1 MPGSRKVTFL
11 VTRCCSGLEDLLM
24 GYISFQ
30 VFCLIFYE
38 STPARTLPEIAT
50 YRAFSEPGRS
60 GVGSSLMM

>member
-1 MPGSRKVTFL
+1 M
-11 VTRCCSGLEDLLM
+11 EDLLM
-24 GYISFQ
+24 GYVSFQ

-50 YRAFSEPGRS
+50 YRAFSEPGRN